1 MHIYKSLLS
10 LRKNKESSARH
21 NEKNYKTVCVIIP
34 FVYVKKYPRVC
45 VCVCVCEYTGMS
57 AMISVKACLWRVKG
71 LVQKS
76 KEHSSFYTT

>member
-45 VCVCVCEYTGMS
+45 VCVCVWVHWDVCYDICQS
-57 AMISVKACLWRVKG
+57 LSVESKG
-71 LVQKS
+71 LGA
-76 KEHSSFYTT
+76 EE